1 MLTAK
6 EFGVDRRWI
15 REWREDWYMLQQN
28 MIGEKKTKRKLHQGR
43 EVRSIE
49 IDQAVLLFL
58 DEERAEGRV
67 VRNKDLRQ
75 KANEIAGGLGL
86 QDFSASQMWLK
97 RWEQR
102 HSVCTR
108 KSTHTSQKV
117 PDDFEEHLFDNF
129 RVSIL
134 WQKST
139 WLPTTFHSEYGPN
152 DGSFWYGPQ
161 SYKWAKRGEASENQ
175 DCKRPKTGIYC
186 GSVCICQWCKIP
198 SHNCLEGEK
207 WAHPTVCF
215 SQPSNSCK
223 CSYQATRNGR
233 MTRESLQMWVEQVV
247 GEMDHRRLPVPDS
260 YRAHQTPQI
269 RQALNERHVYVVFVP
284 PDCTELAQPVDV
296 GIAKPFK
303 HHVRDQWVQW
313 MRHPCPL
320 TAAGNLTQPTRQ
332 DVITWVSQAWEGVPE
347 ETICTYFLRCALSNA
362 MDGSE
367 DDQALEWFPN
377 EMDGILPQEAAAEEQ
392 DEYDESSNDDEEEA
406 DRFGFFE

>member
-15 REWREDWYMLQQN
+15 REWREERYMLQQN

-223 CSYQATRNGR
+223 CSYPSNKKRMDDKGVPSDVGGASGRWNGSQAAA
-233 MTRESLQMWVEQVV
+233 SPWQLQ
-247 GEMDHRRLPVPDS
+247 GAPDS
-260 YRAHQTPQI
+260 SDPPGIERKTCLRRVCAPRLHWACPTSRCWH
-269 RQALNERHVYVVFVP
+269 RQALQASCSWSVG
-284 PDCTELAQPVDV
+284 AVD
-296 GIAKPFK
+296 ATSLPF
-303 HHVRDQWVQW
+303 
-313 MRHPCPL
+313 
-320 TAAGNLTQPTRQ
+320 
-332 DVITWVSQAWEGVPE
+332 
-347 ETICTYFLRCALSNA
+347 
-362 MDGSE
+362 DGSWQP
-367 DDQALEWFPN
+367 DPAH
-377 EMDGILPQEAAAEEQ
+377 
-392 DEYDESSNDDEEEA
+392 
-406 DRFGFFE
+406 